1 MPRNDAFK
9 QVKAILSKLDRSI
22 DEARKK
28 RTGVDDEAPA
38 PDRAQAQSPRA
49 PEPAPAPTRPP
60 SPFGRA
66 RPLDPNRRT
75 QAPGSTAG
83 QTDRS

>member
-1 MPRNDAFK
+1 MSRNEAFK

-28 RTGVDDEAPA
+28 RTGVDDEPAA
-38 PDRAQAQSPRA
+38 PDRAQAQPPRA
-49 PEPAPAPTRPP
+49 PEPAPTPARPP

-66 RPLDPNRRT
+66 KPLDPNRRM

-83 QTDRS
+83 QSDRS